1 MNWHLNKPLLL
12 LAPCLLFSGLQANA
26 QCYAH
31 ADPVEDSLSAS
42 HVLRIKIT
50 AIETIT
56 SATGNISTEYTFQ
69 TVKAFQGEADGGV
82 IVMDGGDNGVLTKMV
97 SNFKKL
103 EKRQYYVYLKELS
116 EGRYELIKTHA
127 NKVINGAKQDGL
139 VDKILN
145 RAKCKDHNHCQHDHS
160 GSEEEIALSLEQETE
175 QSQKSDLGAVVP
187 SGVTQSKVS
196 DSGFL
201 ETRTGIPTRFVASDG
216 DRALTY
222 SIDAEYTP
230 SGFSRQEAIDAVHDV
245 VTIWASETNLKFQY
259 LGEEE
264 LGKSSLTL
272 GSAEGANGHIYIQ
285 LHDEYSALGSSTLGR
300 GGAYMASYEGNG
312 SGGTIN
318 GLEFD
323 KRTFG
328 YLSMNT
334 DASTNQTLN
343 GFKSVLS
350 HELGHCLGL
359 HHSSEDSKEKDSQL
373 KGALMY
379 YAVNS
384 STASPNLRDYDRGY
398 INLAYPQG
406 ESIPYIGY
414 TYGNVI
420 TTSTKSPV
428 GNTFPLVISGADDGG
443 ESLITVSSSSGASAT
458 VDTVARTITLVPT
471 GYWSTNVLA
480 DEDVQSGSAWGRY
493 RYKISNG
500 THVSGVGGFIV
511 TGYYEDATAGDG
523 ISSDWASSYGIS
535 EFPDADPDGDG
546 FTNRQEF
553 NRGTDPSVANPPIQA
568 TLDVDGE
575 FAQFTPVGL
584 AETLI
589 LEASNDL
596 TNWDSL
602 YSIGTPDTVI
612 TTLPVN
618 NYKFFRV
625 RSN

>member
-12 LAPCLLFSGLQANA
+12 LAPCLLFSGLQLNA

-31 ADPVEDSLSAS
+31 ADPVEDSLAAS

-160 GSEEEIALSLEQETE
+160 GSEDEIAIPEVQVTE
-175 QSQKSDLGAVVP
+175 EAQSSDLGAVVP
-187 SGVTQSKVS
+187 AGVSQSKVS
-196 DSGFL
+196 DSGFI
-201 ETRTGIPTRFVASDG
+201 ETRTGIPTRFIASDG
-216 DRALTY
+216 GRSLTY

-230 SGFSRQEAIDAVHDV
+230 SGFSRQEAIDAVHEV
-245 VTIWASETNLKFQY
+245 VGIWASETNLKFLY

-264 LGKSSLTL
+264 LGKSSLDL
-272 GSAEGANGHIYIQ
+272 GSSEGTTGHIYIQ
-285 LHDEYSALGSSTLGR
+285 LHDHYSALQSTVLGR
-300 GGAYMASYEGNG
+300 GGAYMSSYEGDG
-312 SGGTIN
+312 SGGTVN

-334 DASTNQTLN
+334 DASSNQTLN
-343 GFKSVLS
+343 TFKSVLS
-350 HELGHCLGL
+350 HEVGHCLGL
-359 HHSSEDSKEKDSQL
+359 HHSSEDSKEKDSLL
-373 KGALMY
+373 KEALMY
-379 YAVNS
+379 YVVNS
-384 STASPNLRDYDRGY
+384 STASPALRDYDRGY

-406 ESIPYIGY
+406 ETVPYFGY
-414 TYGNVI
+414 SYGNMI
-420 TTSTKSPV
+420 TTSTNSSA
-428 GNTFPLVISGADDGG
+428 GNTFPLVLSGVENGG
-443 ESLITVSSSSGASAT
+443 DLLTTISSSSNASAT
-458 VDTVARTITLVPT
+458 VDTLAGTITLVPT
-471 GYWSTNVLA
+471 AYYSTTYYTEQEIDSGYSY
-480 DEDVQSGSAWGRY
+480 GRY
-493 RYKISNG
+493 VYKISQG
-500 THVSGVGGFIV
+500 AHVSGYGGFVI
-511 TGYYEDATAGDG
+511 TGLYKDATAGDG
-523 ISSDWASSYGIS
+523 ISSDWANSYGITES
-535 EFPDADPDGDG
+535 PDADPDGDG
-546 FTNRQEF
+546 FTNQQEF
-553 NRGTDPSVANPPIQA
+553 NRGSDPSVADPPIQA
-568 TLDVDGE
+568 TLDIDQA
-575 FAQFTPVGL
+575 FAQFTPSNS

-596 TNWDSL
+596 KTWLSL
-602 YSIGTPDTVI
+602 YAIGTPDTVF

-618 NYKFFRV
+618 DYKFFRV